1 MKPVTIVVPVYGDW
15 SSLSECIQSLIAHVD
30 LSKNIVMFVNDCG
43 PDADTIEA
51 NIKSATKGVDGI
63 EYYRNKKNL
72 GFIGTCNRAVQE
84 LDKSSNDILLL
95 NSDTKVTK
103 GFLVEMASILQDNPK
118 VGAVSPRSNN
128 ASLTTVPI
136 STAIQKGINLSKAY
150 KVYEAIKSD
159 LPRYY
164 EAPTAHGFCM
174 LIRRSL
180 IVKHGLF
187 DTIFGKG
194 YGEEVDFCQRL
205 RKAGYKCVI
214 ANHAFVYHLEARS
227 FSMEAK
233 QKLLETNNKIIWER
247 YPKYREEVR
256 QYINKVR
263 HDEGLVER
271 KNKVSNYL
279 GIKHRIKSQ
288 LTNTKTYKRLAGN

>member
-1 MKPVTIVVPVYGDW
+1 VRPVTVVVPVYGDW
-15 SSLSECIQSLIAHVD
+15 ASLSECIHSLITHVD
-30 LSKNIVMFVNDCG
+30 LSKNKVMLVNDCG
-43 PDADTIEA
+43 PDADIIEA
-51 NIKSATKGVDGI
+51 NIKTAIKGFDGI

-84 LDKSSNDILLL
+84 LDTSNNDILLL

-103 GFLVEMASILQDNPK
+103 GFLIEMASILQENPK
-118 VGAVSPRSNN
+118 VGVVSPRSNN

-136 STAIQKGINLSKAY
+136 STAVQKGINPIKAY
-150 KVYEAIKSD
+150 KVYAAIKHD
-159 LPRYY
+159 LPRFY

-174 LIRRSL
+174 LIRRS
-180 IVKHGLF
+180 IINEHGLF

-194 YGEEVDFCQRL
+194 YGEEVDFCQKL

-227 FSMEAK
+227 FSMETK
-233 QKLLETNNKIIWER
+233 QKLLETNNKIIWDR

-256 QYINKVR
+256 RYMDKVR
-263 HDEGLVER
+263 HDEGLIEK
-271 KNKVSNYL
+271 KNKVGNYL
-279 GIKHRIKSQ
+279 GLKHRIKSQ
-288 LTNTKTYKRLAGN
+288 LTSTKAYKRLARN